1 MLDPEIKSLLSEF
14 DKFSFQPPAWT
25 YAHATYPLKKKGY
38 IFASDGHDPFIYD
51 PDLGR
56 YVPANDRLRSILA
69 DLYAAYKDWCAA
81 NRHNP
86 VSAHRL
92 YTSVWDIFRV
102 KTRNSNGRR
111 LFKGIRLIPETTQT
125 GAEGAGREQE

>member
-1 MLDPEIKSLLSEF
+1 MLDPEIKSLISEF
-14 DKFSFQPPAWT
+14 DKLTTPEELSG
-25 YAHATYPLKKKGY
+25 L
-38 IFASDGHDPFIYD
+38 
-51 PDLGR
+51 LNR
-56 YVPANDRLRSILA
+56 A

-102 KTRNSNGRR
+102 KTHNSHGRR
-111 LFKGIRLIPETTQT
+111 LFKGIRLIPETPQT
-125 GAEGAGREQE
+125 GAEGADREQK